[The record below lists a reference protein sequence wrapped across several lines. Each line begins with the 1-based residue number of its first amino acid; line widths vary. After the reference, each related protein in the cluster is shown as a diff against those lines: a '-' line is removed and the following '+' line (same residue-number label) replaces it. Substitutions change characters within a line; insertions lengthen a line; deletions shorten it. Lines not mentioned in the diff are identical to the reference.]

1 MVLTT
6 DEYDAAYFGD
16 TVESGG
22 LKHDAGYTDY
32 LEQSRKMSFNESN
45 PGKLFNKRSEQ
56 FKKLLETEGLEELQI
71 IELGGGPGDLAEVM
85 LEDNFDWTVVDVSP
99 WCQAHS
105 SPFVPA
111 QNFILQDAQSYLEAQ
126 SNNSIDAIVSAR
138 FIECLD
144 DIQAQALFDE
154 IRRVTQKQIHFVS
167 EQSNPLFY
175 NVKTL
180 EQWRDT
186 FNFGPPNRVTLVSSE
201 DGRVL
206 KF

>member
-16 TVESGG
+16 VVESGG
-22 LKHDAGYTDY
+22 LRHDAGYTDY
-32 LEQSRKMSFNESN
+32 LEQSRKQSFNESN
-45 PGKLFNKRSEQ
+45 PGKVFNKRSEG
-56 FKKLLETEGLEELQI
+56 FKKLLETEGLEDTQI
-71 IELGGGPGDLAEVM
+71 VELGGGPGDLAEVM

-105 SPFVPA
+105 SPFIPA

-126 SNNSIDAIVSAR
+126 NNNSIGAIVSAR

-144 DIQAQALFDE
+144 DTQAQALFTE

-167 EQSNPLFY
+167 EIANPLFY